1 MNRTKHVLTVIIMLA
16 VLVGCGKK
24 VDVALSES
32 SVSFAPEG
40 ATVEVAL
47 TSNGDWSVDAYPEW
61 LTVNPVSGKGDATLT
76 LTAPVNEGEEMR
88 SGEVRVT
95 TKDNA
100 ASLAVTQEPRPIIS
114 YFITVNPTAIEVDEN
129 GGVYEVTVTANCEW
143 TVNGNVSW
151 IHCEPAS
158 GNENGTVIV
167 SIDPIEGDVS
177 NRETDIIFSGAEN
190 TLVPVHVTQSS
201 PESVFISV
209 APDIIAFEYVGGT
222 DYANVFSNSE
232 WTVACDAEWITLSE
246 ISGSGDANI
255 SVTAME
261 NPLAF
266 EARTAEIQFLTE
278 TGEMALLMVKQ
289 EGAPDPHFLEVSPTE
304 FFFSKEGGSAEIA
317 ISCDTEWETQL
328 QSDWASL
335 SAQGGTGNGTIILTV
350 SANTLSSTRTLD
362 FRINSGYLSR
372 VLSVSQEAG
381 DDPVVAYFEVDTV
394 YPSYNGGFQHVDL
407 IANISWQLE
416 STVDWITLLN
426 TSGEGNASFDI
437 IVDLNSSPDPRIG
450 YLNVMHD
457 GQLVC
462 RLVVVQ
468 EGKPN
473 IFETNLTELEVSSEG
488 GDYTIQLLA
497 NQSWTLNSDVDW
509 IRCTPEG
516 GLSDCAIVVS
526 VDPLPSPRPRT
537 GHIKI
542 VGSTEAMI
550 VVTVNQ
556 HD

>member
-1 MNRTKHVLTVIIMLA
+1 MMKINHLLNAIIVLFVM
-16 VLVGCGKK
+16 VGCGKK
-24 VDVALSES
+24 VDVAFTES
-32 SVSFAPEG
+32 NVSFGSEG
-40 ATVEVAL
+40 GSVETAL
-47 TSNGDWSVDAYPEW
+47 TSNGEWSVDAYPEW
-61 LTVNPVSGKGDATLT
+61 LSVNPTSGKGNATLT
-76 LTAPVNEGEEMR
+76 LTAVANESESER

-100 ASLAVTQEPRPIIS
+100 ATLAVTQEPRTVS
-114 YFITVNPTAIEVDEN
+114 FITVSPTDIESDEN
-129 GGVYEVTVTANCEW
+129 GGTYELEVTANCEW
-143 TVNGNVSW
+143 ALSTTAEW

-158 GNENGTVIV
+158 GEGNGTVLV
-167 SIDPIEGDVS
+167 SIAPISGDVS
-177 NRETDIIFSGAEN
+177 NRETDIVFSGVDN
-190 TLVPVHVTQSS
+190 TLIPVHVLQHA
-201 PESVFISV
+201 PISV
-209 APDIIAFEYVGGT
+209 YINVAPNIIAFEYNGGT
-222 DYANVFSNSE
+222 QTANVYSNGD
-232 WTVACDAEWITLSE
+232 WTVTFDADWITLSE
-246 ISGSGDANI
+246 ISGSGDASI
-255 SVTAME
+255 LVTAME
-261 NPLAF
+261 NPSAF
-266 EARTAEIQFLTE
+266 EARIAEIQFLTE
-278 TGEMALLMVKQ
+278 TGEMALLEVKQ

-335 SAQGGTGNGTIILTV
+335 SVQGGTGNGTIILTV
-350 SANTLSSTRTLD
+350 SANTLSSTRTID

-416 STVDWITLLN
+416 STVDWISLLN
-426 TSGEGNASFDI
+426 TSGEGNASLDI
-437 IVDLNSSPDPRIG
+437 IIDLNSSPDPRIG
-450 YLNVMHD
+450 YLNVKHD
-457 GQLVC
+457 EQLMC

-473 IFETNLTELEVSSEG
+473 IFETDLTELEVSSDG
-488 GDYTIQLLA
+488 GDYTIHLSA

-509 IRCTPEG
+509 IRCTPEN
-516 GLSDCAIVVS
+516 GLSDCAIVVTVS
-526 VDPLPSPRPRT
+526 SLPSPRPRT

-542 VGSTEAMI
+542 VGSTGAMI
-550 VVTVNQ
+550 VVTVSQ